1 MDGLFSREELTR
13 WRRVVRSRLFVFG
26 RPPSERRRKRLA
38 GQPGG
43 ARGGRRRSGASVVA
57 AWLSPSVGACGVGVL
72 LARRCPGKRH
82 GAFAA
87 PPAPHRPQT
96 LPARLCEAARP
107 APRPMYGRERRRG
120 RAPSEGHFPARSA
133 WGAGAREWSG
143 CASLRVAAL
152 GLRALSREA
161 SRGFAPQSRG
171 GDAQQPGGGEG
182 RVRAARTFCGKSG
195 AMHADRVCIAPKT
208 GENVRE
214 RQTKEG
220 DRAFSARS
228 PSGVSVWFVL
238 HVSLSACASRRA

>member
-1 MDGLFSREELTR
+1 MGVPGL
-13 WRRVVRSRLFVFG
+13 
-26 RPPSERRRKRLA
+26 
-38 GQPGG
+38 

-57 AWLSPSVGACGVGVL
+57 AWLAASVGACGVGVL

-171 GDAQQPGGGEG
+171 GDAQPWE
-182 RVRAARTFCGKSG
+182 AARGGRCK
-195 AMHADRVCIAPKT
+195 
-208 GENVRE
+208 
-214 RQTKEG
+214 
-220 DRAFSARS
+220 RAKIWNCQNKRS
-228 PSGVSVWFVL
+228 M
-238 HVSLSACASRRA
+238 VSLVSSYRSSVTQWHSTNEQRRLTARMNDLPGLRITKPRDRLSTAAAPRA